1 VARGAPCLREVAV
14 VRLYHRPG
22 PCANPQTGTRPL
34 AKPPALCHTIN
45 MKNGNEV
52 MVYSVMGSSDWSGFD
67 GDTLQLFDCKSAA
80 YAYSEHLYN
89 NCGFDYVEVKVI
101 EVQQHSA
108 LAA

>member
-1 VARGAPCLREVAV
+1 MKV
-14 VRLYHRPG
+14 VRRYYRPG

-52 MVYSVMGSSDWSGFD
+52 KVYAVMGGWDYEGED
-67 GDTLQLFDCKSAA
+67 GDSLQLFDCKSAA
-80 YAYSEHLYN
+80 EAYAEKLKEENY
-89 NCGFDYVEVKVI
+89 DYVTVKVMD
-101 EVQQHSA
+101 VLMHSA